1 MKRKWVCE
9 ILIHAILIIISLKF
23 GMVRYMG
30 FAYKAVVVALVAGLV
45 FVLWKRR
52 DALSERFS
60 RRGSAGSG
68 EKLETQIK
76 LLECAL
82 FIQFMILC
90 YALPPLLLY
99 GTNAGSHI
107 GLERGDAF
115 WILFAEAVIL
125 LDILPENWD
134 LVWTG
139 EAFPPKWFFRIPWI
153 SCLAQVILFWNFWGS
168 ADPWLW
174 SLMIPVTYFAF
185 LAEFVLNLWI
195 RRRRIARGSTITG

>member
-9 ILIHAILIIISLKF
+9 ILIHVILILISLKS
-23 GMVRYMG
+23 GMLRYMG
-30 FAYKAVVVALVAGLV
+30 FAYKAVVIALVVGLV
-45 FVLWKRR
+45 FALWKRR

-60 RRGSAGSG
+60 RKGPAYSG
-68 EKLETQIK
+68 EKRKTQIK

-82 FIQFMILC
+82 FIQFMTLC

-99 GTNAGSHI
+99 GTNGGSHI
-107 GLERGDAF
+107 RLERGDAF
-115 WILFAEAVIL
+115 WILVTEAVIL

-134 LVWTG
+134 LALTG
-139 EAFPPKWFFRIPWI
+139 EAFSPKWFFRIPWI
-153 SCLAQVILFWNFWGS
+153 SCLAQIVLFWNFWGS

-185 LAEFVLNLWI
+185 LAELILNFWV
-195 RRRRIARGSTITG
+195 RRRRTVRKSAITG